1 MTRAFAALAHM
12 DIISAI
18 RYNPVSP
25 AVFLVMIVLWGYS
38 VARLVTAGRFV
49 WRAWPSLITE
59 RVFWALLIIYLA
71 FGITRL
77 ALEIHNPEMRLPAA
91 NITTYNSI

>member
-1 MTRAFAALAHM
+1 MTRAFVAILHL
-12 DIISAI
+12 DIISAV

-25 AVFLVMIVLWGYS
+25 AVFLVMILLWGYS
-38 VARLVTAGRFV
+38 VARLATAGRFV
-49 WRAWPSLITE
+49 WRAWPSVVTE
-59 RVFWALLIIYLA
+59 RMFWVLLIIYLA

-91 NITTYNSI
+91 IITTYRSI